1 MVKEIDRKEQQ
12 ILGGVLVK
20 DLRSLVIARK
30 EEQLRGTKLFY
41 SETAP
46 GPSTSRA
53 RKAPRPSTS
62 RARKI
67 EKTRMGLRVYGNG
80 LVVHTMYSPRNR
92 SNPPKENGQKNFFG
106 LYNWICKFNRP
117 KKIGMLLLWFICTVV
132 GSAGF

>member
-1 MVKEIDRKEQQ
+1 MVKEIDRKQQQ

-46 GPSTSRA
+46 GPSTS
-53 RKAPRPSTS
+53 K
-62 RARKI
+62 ARKI
-67 EKTRMGLRVYGNG
+67 EKTRMGLRVYGKGVNRNK

-92 SNPPKENGQKNFFG
+92 SNPPKESGQKNFFG

-117 KKIGMLLLWFICTVV
+117 KKIGMLLLWFISTVV
-132 GSAGF
+132 VFWILKNM